1 MAVQVGPLGGSFS
14 SVGKLCLGLKRAV
27 VDGEREADSKS
38 LLPGGDGCET

>member
-1 MAVQVGPLGGSFS
+1 MAIKVGRLGGSFS
-14 SVGKLCLGLKRAV
+14 SVGRLCLGLKQAE